1 MAEVEEYRCFVG
13 GLSRNTTDQGLEDA
27 FRSFGNVLDAKVRI
41 KGFCIVFVLMI
52 LLPVLKTMSEEFF
65 WFFLIYLVD

>member
-27 FRSFGNVLDAKVRI
+27 FRSFGNVIDAKVRI
-41 KGFCIVFVLMI
+41 MDFCMVFVLVI

-65 WFFLIYLVD
+65 